1 MPIHAATVCPTQLK
15 LHCMAYCRK
24 RLRCRCDCAVLTLHV
39 RQVSG
44 LQLVSMPLADLQED
58 LQMSKLQAKRVLLHI
73 DTASA
78 DEERPAAAPAEP
90 VLSDADST
98 GHGFAARGRA
108 FLREAI
114 SGPHLARDSLVIEL
128 DDRWVVSMLS
138 RGAVEFHRDS
148 PFGPMVGQVLSSLVH
163 PDDVPTLRQLC
174 DSLAQQDAGISRECQ
189 IRITHFSLEFSPGK
203 PKTSGHAS
211 TEEGV
216 FRGKGTDSVATA
228 PGSSC
233 PWTRFL
239 DDCDDFN
246 RSEAAMMDSCSVHQ
260 ANSKHLSMQS
270 PEAEAMACSSRGGFP
285 AEPASASG
293 ASPAL
298 ASEDYGRMVLILRAS
313 IHKYIQ
319 TNTYVCAHKSM
330 RNTDAKDPEP
340 CILNAKDPHCILRA
354 AASEAT
360 VGAANEQSC
369 AGVRNLLGCRRAAA
383 GDAARGGWYGRSAA
397 EVAVAERTMDVEPGA
412 GSFCGATP
420 IPPRRKRWPYPPRG
434 VLPA

>member
-1 MPIHAATVCPTQLK
+1 
-15 LHCMAYCRK
+15 
-24 RLRCRCDCAVLTLHV
+24 
-39 RQVSG
+39 
-44 LQLVSMPLADLQED
+44 
-58 LQMSKLQAKRVLLHI
+58 MSKLQAKRVLLHI

-174 DSLAQQDAGISRECQ
+174 DSLAQQDAGITRACQ
-189 IRITHFSLEFSPGK
+189 IRITHFSREFSPGK
-203 PKTSGHAS
+203 PKTRGDTS

-216 FRGKGTDSVATA
+216 SREKGTDSVASVLK
-228 PGSSC
+228 SSQSSRN
-233 PWTRFL
+233 PVQGQ
-239 DDCDDFN
+239 DDLGAVATL
-246 RSEAAMMDSCSVHQ
+246 SEAAMEDSCFVHQ
-260 ANSKHLSMQS
+260 AHSQHLSMRS
-270 PEAEAMACSSRGGFP
+270 PEAQASACSSRGLFP
-285 AEPASASG
+285 VAPASASG
-293 ASPAL
+293 ASPAV
-298 ASEDYGRMVLILRAS
+298 ASEDHGRMVLILRAS
-313 IHKYIQ
+313 IRIHIQ
-319 TNTYVCAHKSM
+319 QTSTYVCAHKSM
-330 RNTDAKDPEP
+330 RDTDAKDPEP
-340 CILNAKDPHCILRA
+340 CIPPASDPHCILRA
-354 AASEAT
+354 AASEAA

-369 AGVRNLLGCRRAAA
+369 AGVRKLLCCRRAAA
-383 GDAARGGWYGRSAA
+383 GDAERGGWHGGCAA
-397 EVAVAERTMDVEPGA
+397 EDEVAERKMDVEPVA
-412 GSFCGATP
+412 GRFSGVTP
-420 IPPRRKRWPYPPRG
+420 ISPRRKRWPYPPRG